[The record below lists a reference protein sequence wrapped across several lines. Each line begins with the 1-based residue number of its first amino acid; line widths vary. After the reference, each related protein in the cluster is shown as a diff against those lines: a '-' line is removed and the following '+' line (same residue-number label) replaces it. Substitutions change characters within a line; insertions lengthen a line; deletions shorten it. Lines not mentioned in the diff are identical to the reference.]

1 MNVKS
6 EINISTRTKETKS
19 ASFMKLAEKRTNST
33 LKSLDLIANL
43 SNKYYYEYSQD
54 QVDKIFSALKERLN
68 EAEEAFRKASS
79 NTKEDFKL

>member
-1 MNVKS
+1 MRSLIIHSKS
-6 EINISTRTKETKS
+6 IYILSNLLVIPAT
-19 ASFMKLAEKRTNST
+19 FIPCF
-33 LKSLDLIANL
+33 DLIANL
-43 SNKYYYEYSQD
+43 SNRYYYEYSQD